1 MRDVRGFAVK
11 FYRDEG
17 NFDLVGNNERVDYIH
32 VSFSKQLDDVPP
44 TLATGLTVR
53 LYVWHRYRC
62 SSSSTL
68 ASPIP
73 TTRSRRRR
81 PHYNFISL
89 TTESA
94 HMIMWVLS
102 GRAIP
107 RSYRTMQGFGVHSFL
122 LVNKEGR
129 RRFAKFHWIP
139 KLGTHP
145 LVWDEAQKLAGVD
158 PDFHRRDLYEAI
170 EAGAYP
176 EWDLGLQ
183 IVDEE
188 DEHKFDFDLLD
199 STKIVPRNWSRC
211 AASVGSCS
219 TATRT
224 TSSASRSPTARRTW
238 CPASR
243 PPTTPSSRAAS
254 SPTLTRS

>member
-1 MRDVRGFAVK
+1 MARGCTGSADTVRDVRGFAVK

-158 PDFHRRDLYEAI
+158 PDFLVEARPLRGHRGRGLPRVGPGPADRRRGGRAQV
-170 EAGAYP
+170 
-176 EWDLGLQ
+176 LGL
-183 IVDEE
+183 
-188 DEHKFDFDLLD
+188 
-199 STKIVPRNWSRC
+199 
-211 AASVGSCS
+211 
-219 TATRT
+219 
-224 TSSASRSPTARRTW
+224 
-238 CPASR
+238 
-243 PPTTPSSRAAS
+243 
-254 SPTLTRS
+254 